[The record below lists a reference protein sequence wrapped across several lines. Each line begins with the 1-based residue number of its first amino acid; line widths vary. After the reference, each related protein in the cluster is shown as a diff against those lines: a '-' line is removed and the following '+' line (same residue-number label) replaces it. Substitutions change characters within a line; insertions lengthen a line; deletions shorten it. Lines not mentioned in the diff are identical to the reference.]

1 MTGGDVVQP
10 DVRALAPVAEGGVV
24 NYYFPV
30 EVEVVG
36 EADDTLV
43 QRVVA
48 EVVAELDRELASRQ

>member
-1 MTGGDVVQP
+1 MADGDAVQP
-10 DVRALAPVAEGGVV
+10 GARALAPAAEGGVV
-24 NYYFPV
+24 HYYFPV

-36 EADDTLV
+36 TDDTLV